1 MDLFHRIYRTYQIL
15 SSRRLPVS
23 RATLEHE
30 LGCGRS
36 TVNRIIAILRGY
48 GAVIDYDKEHE
59 GYAYNRKIAFELP
72 GIWFTHDELFGL
84 ITAHDLLTSAE
95 PSLLSET
102 LQPLRAKL
110 DKLLLT
116 EKLGRGELPKRVRIL
131 RLAGRGPGKYF
142 ADVARA
148 LVERKQLQFDYTAR
162 TTGEDASRK
171 VSPQRLTHY
180 RDNWYLDA
188 WCHDRR
194 ALRSF
199 ALERIRDARV
209 SRLAARDI
217 DEVLLHEHFASAY
230 GIFAGQ
236 PKDTARL
243 IFSAHRAQWVGE
255 EAWHPKQVG
264 VFLEDGRYQLDIP
277 YSDTRELMMDIL
289 KNGPDV
295 EVVSPAAL
303 RIEVQKKL
311 AAALQ
316 KYTNAPPPKGGLH
329 RGPRPAPNAAPD
341 KGFGGVME

>member
-1 MDLFHRIYRTYQIL
+1 MDLFHRIYRTHQIL

-36 TVNRIIAILRGY
+36 TVRRIINTLRDY
-48 GAVIDYDKEHE
+48 GAVIDYDQEHG
-59 GYAYNRKIAFELP
+59 GYWYNRKVAFELP

-162 TTGEDASRK
+162 TTGDDASRK

-188 WCHDRR
+188 WCHDRK

-199 ALERIRDARV
+199 ALERIRNARV
-209 SRLAARDI
+209 SRLAARNI
-217 DEVLLHEHFASAY
+217 DEAKLHEHFASAY
-230 GIFAGQ
+230 GIFAGA
-236 PKDTARL
+236 PKATARL
-243 IFSAHRAQWVGE
+243 IFSAHRAQWVSG

-264 VFLEDGRYQLDIP
+264 VFLADGRYQLDIP

-303 RIEVQKKL
+303 RIEVQQRL

-316 KYTNAPPPKGGLH
+316 KYANAPPPKAGLH
-329 RGPRPAPNAAPD
+329 RGPRPARNSAPD
-341 KGFGGVME
+341 KAFGGVVE